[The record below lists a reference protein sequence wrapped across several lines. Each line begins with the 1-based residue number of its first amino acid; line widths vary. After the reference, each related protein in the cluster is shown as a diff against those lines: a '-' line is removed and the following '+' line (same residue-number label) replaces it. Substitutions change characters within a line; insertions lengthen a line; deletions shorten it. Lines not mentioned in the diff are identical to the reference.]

1 MSKVERKVRALVAE
15 DGDMREAI
23 RAVLDH
29 ASDGEVKWVDV
40 RNDITS
46 GQWGR
51 LIEKGV
57 LVDGESGFALADRD
71 DIAAGLEPEEDES
84 GSGSAVSTGSS
95 DADTPD
101 EATWSKWDK
110 LAGLVTVGFFVGYM
124 MEPVRNVIAGAV
136 DLVFGPML
144 SVVPFYV
151 VVMVV
156 ALATGLYSTLLRA
169 GLMDMERMGQYQDRM
184 KEIQERRKD
193 AKERD
198 DQEALDQIQEEQME
212 AMGDQL
218 GMFKE
223 QFRPMVWIMFLTIP
237 AFLWMYWAVGY
248 RGSEAQ
254 YDLGQLVVPIAG
266 SVEWTA
272 GIVGPIQMW
281 IVWYFL
287 CSMAFTQIVQKSLNI
302 QMSPSSS

>member
-1 MSKVERKVRALVAE
+1 MSKVERKVRALVADDE
-15 DGDMREAI
+15 EMRDAI
-23 RAVLDH
+23 EVVLDN
-29 ASDGEVKWVDV
+29 AGDGEVKWVDV
-40 RNDITS
+40 RDEITS

-57 LVDGESGFALADRD
+57 LVDGESGFAIPDRE
-71 DIAAGLEPEEDES
+71 AVEAGLESPAAGSESAGGDEDVPEGNDW
-84 GSGSAVSTGSS
+84 T
-95 DADTPD
+95 
-101 EATWSKWDK
+101 KWDK
-110 LAGLVTVGFFVGYM
+110 MAGLVTVSFFVGYAYG
-124 MEPVRNVIAGAV
+124 PVRNVIAGIV
-136 DLVFGPML
+136 DVFFGPLIEM
-144 SVVPFYV
+144 VPFYV

-169 GLMDMERMGQYQDRM
+169 GLMDMETMGKYQDRM
-184 KEIQERRKD
+184 KDIQERRKA

-237 AFLWMYWAVGY
+237 AFLWMYWAVGF
-248 RGSEAQ
+248 RGSTAHYE
-254 YDLGQLVVPIAG
+254 LGRLVVPLAG
-266 SVEWTA
+266 EVSWTA
-272 GIVGPIQMW
+272 GIVGPMQMW

-287 CSMAFTQIVQKSLNI
+287 CSMAFTQIIQKSLNI
-302 QMSPSSS
+302 EMSPS